1 VDPARQGVDS
11 SVAAGVRRAARA
23 LSDAGYT
30 VEEVEPPMVAEGA
43 DLWSHQVLSEVGLA
57 VLTQI
62 EPLLSEDART
72 FLQQALETMPP
83 LEYGDYIG
91 SFAARNAIARAWS
104 QFQEDY
110 PLVLAPVF
118 TIQPFE
124 VGFDVAG
131 ADESMELLR
140 AARMTVLI
148 NLLALP
154 SAAVPVGV
162 DSGLPQG
169 VQIIGPRYRED
180 LCLQA
185 AEAIEAKLG
194 VLTPIDPV
202 AAEN

>member
-1 VDPARQGVDS
+1 
-11 SVAAGVRRAARA
+11 
-23 LSDAGYT
+23 
-30 VEEVEPPMVAEGA
+30 
-43 DLWSHQVLSEVGLA
+43 
-57 VLTQI
+57 
-62 EPLLSEDART
+62 
-72 FLQQALETMPP
+72 
-83 LEYGDYIG
+83 
-91 SFAARNAIARAWS
+91 
-104 QFQEDY
+104 
-110 PLVLAPVF
+110 
-118 TIQPFE
+118 
-124 VGFDVAG
+124 
-131 ADESMELLR
+131 
-140 AARMTVLI
+140 MTVLI